1 MLNDDD
7 KFSVGYGKP
16 PPQNRFQKG
25 QSGNPKGRPR
35 GSRNLSTIMERAL
48 NERVTIKENGR
59 PRRITKREAAVKQL
73 ANKSASGDLKSIQ
86 VLLNFLVPREK
97 STDASDAQP
106 ESFDA
111 VDAEVMKGIL
121 GRFSSQKNNGGG
133 EEEDGGQSN
142 GSDS

>member
-1 MLNDDD
+1 MPNDDD
-7 KFSVGYGKP
+7 KFLIGYRKP
-16 PPQNRFQKG
+16 PIQNRFQQG

-48 NERVTIKENGR
+48 NEKVTIKENGR

-73 ANKSASGDLKSIQ
+73 ANMSASGNLKSIQ
-86 VLLNFLVPREK
+86 LLLNLLTSREK
-97 STDASDAQP
+97 SADATDAQL

-111 VDAEVMKGIL
+111 ADTEVMKGIL
-121 GRFSSQKNNGGG
+121 GRFSSHKQSGGG
-133 EEEDGGQSN
+133 DEDGGKGN